1 MKFSNQFKE
10 QVGRNPYQIQAT
22 SRILINL
29 IIIPIGPN
37 EAVNVSQFH
46 DINSAICSL
55 KLK

>member
-37 EAVNVSQFH
+37 EAVSSQFH